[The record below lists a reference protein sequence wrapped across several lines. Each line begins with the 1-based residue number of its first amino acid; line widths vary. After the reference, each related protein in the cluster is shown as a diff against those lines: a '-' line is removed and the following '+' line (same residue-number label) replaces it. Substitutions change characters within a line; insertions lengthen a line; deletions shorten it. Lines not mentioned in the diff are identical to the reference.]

1 MHTSVPDA
9 SPKGSSPLSALD
21 IRPLRTDTELQ
32 ACVELQRE
40 TWGREFDDVVP
51 PSILKVVQRI
61 GGVAGG
67 AFDAGGRL
75 VGFVFGITGVERGH
89 IVHWSDM
96 LAVRAEVRD
105 AGVGRRLKAWQ
116 REQARAAGA
125 ETMYWTY
132 DPLVARNAYLN
143 FNRLGVRLTEYVED
157 MYGTSTSD
165 LHRGLGTDRFVVAW
179 PLGRAPALPDERTL
193 AAAADAPVLNDAPEA
208 LGARPRW
215 ALVAVP
221 SDIIAVRERDP
232 AAAARWRAATRRA
245 FQEALAAGYGV
256 RGFLP
261 GAGVGHYVLEPGA

>member
-1 MHTSVPDA
+1 
-9 SPKGSSPLSALD
+9 
-21 IRPLRTDTELQ
+21 
-32 ACVELQRE
+32 
-40 TWGREFDDVVP
+40 
-51 PSILKVVQRI
+51 
-61 GGVAGG
+61 
-67 AFDAGGRL
+67 
-75 VGFVFGITGVERGH
+75 
-89 IVHWSDM
+89 M

-179 PLGRAPALPDERTL
+179 PLGRAPALPAERTL
-193 AAAADAPVLNDAPEA
+193 AAAADAPGLNDAPEA
-208 LGARPRW
+208 RG
-215 ALVAVP
+215 
-221 SDIIAVRERDP
+221 
-232 AAAARWRAATRRA
+232 ARWRAATRRA
-245 FQEALAAGYGV
+245 FQEALAAGDGV